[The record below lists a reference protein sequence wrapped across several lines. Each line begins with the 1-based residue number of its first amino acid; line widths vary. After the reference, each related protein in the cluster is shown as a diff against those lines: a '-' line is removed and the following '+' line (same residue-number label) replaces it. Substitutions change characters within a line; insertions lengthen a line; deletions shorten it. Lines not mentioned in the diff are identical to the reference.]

1 MLISVC
7 VCTFRRPGVVDT
19 LGSIV
24 RQDLPL
30 GVELEIVV
38 VDNDC
43 AASAAQAVQG
53 FADGAPVPVR
63 YAVEPVQNIATA
75 RNRAIDLARGEW
87 IALVD
92 DDECAD
98 PSWLVSLL
106 AAALGYDAEIAVGPV
121 VAIYPPATA
130 PWLAATDP
138 LSRNWGR
145 TGTFRVT
152 GSTANALLHRPA
164 LAAAGQCFDPAFG
177 RSGGED
183 TDFFARLHSCG
194 LKIVVAAE
202 AIVRERVPAERLSA
216 GYLRMRA
223 LRAGHSYGLIALR
236 PLAPQRRVAFMAMS
250 GVKAGA
256 FALGAMLFLS
266 SWRRVALK
274 LRIRCWLNL
283 GKLRACAGR
292 PLPNLY

>member
-106 AAALGYDAEIAVGPV
+106 AAALRYDAEIAVGPV

-130 PWLAATDP
+130 PWLA
-138 LSRNWGR
+138 GR
-145 TGTFRVT
+145 
-152 GSTANALLHRPA
+152 
-164 LAAAGQCFDPAFG
+164 
-177 RSGGED
+177 
-183 TDFFARLHSCG
+183 
-194 LKIVVAAE
+194 
-202 AIVRERVPAERLSA
+202 RVPARSECARDPAQGAAATRSA
-216 GYLRMRA
+216 R
-223 LRAGHSYGLIALR
+223 I
-236 PLAPQRRVAFMAMS
+236 PQRPAS
-250 GVKAGA
+250 
-256 FALGAMLFLS
+256 
-266 SWRRVALK
+266 RRASDS
-274 LRIRCWLNL
+274 C
-283 GKLRACAGR
+283 GRAC
-292 PLPNLY
+292 